1 MRGYHEISRSI
12 VNTLRLRPEFV
23 ELPMFFTSLG
33 AAAVHPNGR
42 LDGEPQRHFRLV
54 GALDAMTRIAPRGHR
69 VAENAEVAAESAS
82 SATFLAVPANQGS

>member
-1 MRGYHEISRSI
+1 MGKPYGRTRIISVARDA
-12 VNTLRLRPEFV
+12 VQ
-23 ELPMFFTSLG
+23 LPSHSGF

-54 GALDAMTRIAPRGHR
+54 GALDAIARIAPRGHPA
-69 VAENAEVAAESAS
+69 AENAEGAAESAS

>member
-1 MRGYHEISRSI
+1 
-12 VNTLRLRPEFV
+12 
-23 ELPMFFTSLG
+23 MFFISLG

-42 LDGEPQRHFRLV
+42 LDGEPQRHFCLV